1 MTAYRVTTCFNKIV
15 SLTIATV
22 MSKCRNLS
30 EFVGICRNL
39 SEFVG
44 ICRNFCPLHL
54 DRGNKKLE

>member
-30 EFVGICRNL
+30 EFVGICRN
-39 SEFVG
+39 
-44 ICRNFCPLHL
+44 FCPLHL